1 MPGLLKELNL
11 RDIVLFNV
19 VAIVGIRWISLAA
32 ATGPASISLWVLAL
46 LFFFIPQSI
55 AVIRLSKEYPLEGG
69 IYEWA
74 KIEFGDFH
82 GFVAGWCYWAN
93 NLVYYPSLLIS
104 VAAIAAFIIPGTSS
118 LSDSRTFIAVITTF
132 LLWIAIGFNVIGV
145 KIGKWVQNIG
155 AIGTFGPI
163 AVLAV
168 LAVVI
173 ATSGRSATSFTLND
187 ILPAKLDY
195 GTISFWSSMCFALAG
210 LELAAVMSGEI
221 IDANRTIPKATY
233 LSGIAI
239 VFVYVVGTVSLLVGL
254 QSKDVNLVTGLVQSI
269 HRLEIKLGL
278 NYLSN
283 VSAALIVIAGIGGAG
298 AWLSGSA
305 RILFVTGIDNYLPHY
320 FAKIHP
326 KWKTPYVAIIF
337 QGIIATVF
345 LFMSFIGATAQQAY
359 LVLVDATI
367 IVYFIPYI
375 YIFGAAAKI
384 FYRQINSE
392 NSDKLNLKSKMSFVL
407 SVVGLLTTIL
417 AILLALF
424 PPEAG
429 GNPTFFF
436 VKTFG
441 GSVAFVGFGI
451 LIYYFASRKKFKLK
465 RDINSVVKNGIQE

>member
-1 MPGLLKELNL
+1 MTNLLKELNL

-32 ATGPASISLWVLAL
+32 ATGPSSISLWVLAL
-46 LFFFIPQSI
+46 LLFFIPQSV
-55 AVIRLSKEYPLEGG
+55 AVIHLSRKYPLEGG

-74 KIEFGDFH
+74 KIEFGEFH

-118 LSDSRTFIAVITTF
+118 LADNKTFIAVVTAL
-132 LLWIAIGFNVIGV
+132 LLWVAIGANVIGV
-145 KIGKWVQNIG
+145 RIGKWVQNIG
-155 AIGTFGPI
+155 AAGTFGPI

-168 LAVVI
+168 LAIIIV
-173 ATSGRSATSFTLND
+173 TDGKSATSFTLANV
-187 ILPAKLDY
+187 LPAKLDY

-221 IDANRTIPKATY
+221 IDANRTIPRATY

-239 VFVYVVGTVSLLVGL
+239 VFVYLAGTVSLLVGL

-269 HRLEIKLGL
+269 HVLEVKTGL
-278 NYLSN
+278 NYLAN
-283 VSAALIVIAGIGGAG
+283 ISAALIVIAGIGGAG

-305 RILFVTGIDNYLPHY
+305 RILFVTGIDNYLPDY
-320 FAKIHP
+320 FARIHP

-337 QGIIATVF
+337 QGIIATLF
-345 LFMSFIGATAQQAY
+345 LFMSFVDATTQQAY

-375 YIFGAAAKI
+375 YIFGAAAKL
-384 FYRQINSE
+384 FRRQIAIDSNGRKS
-392 NSDKLNLKSKMSFVL
+392 LKMRILFGMS
-407 SVVGLLTTIL
+407 SMGLLTTML
-417 AILLALF
+417 AIIFALF

-429 GNPTFFF
+429 GNPTLFF

-441 GSVAFVGFGI
+441 GSLAFLAVGI
-451 LIYYFASRKKFKLK
+451 LIYLLASKRK
-465 RDINSVVKNGIQE
+465 